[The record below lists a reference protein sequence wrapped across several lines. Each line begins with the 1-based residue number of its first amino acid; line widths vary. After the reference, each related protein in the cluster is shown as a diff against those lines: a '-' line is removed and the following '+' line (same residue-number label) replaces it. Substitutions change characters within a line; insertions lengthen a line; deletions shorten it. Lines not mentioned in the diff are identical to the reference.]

1 MTVLR
6 YTLLIG
12 CASVVSI
19 GTAQPDSLFIPS
31 GDTVYTYAVEYSP
44 ELSAAL
50 YTRVGKF
57 AHDTTRVAVE
67 LRYQRGKPCG
77 VYKAFYPD
85 GKPLIFAVYGWGFLH
100 GDWSEYDEFG
110 RIAIKGQY
118 HNGLREG
125 IWAFRAQGI
134 VGRYKEGKKHGK
146 WKYYRNGRIYK
157 TEKYHEDT
165 LLKGSTYTFPGR

>member
-1 MTVLR
+1 MRVLPF
-6 YTLLIG
+6 LFALP
-12 CASVVSI
+12 VNVMHVS
-19 GTAQPDSLFIPS
+19 AQPDSLYINS
-31 GDTVYTYAVEYSP
+31 GDTVYAYGVAYAP
-44 ELSAAL
+44 EQSAEL

-57 AHDTTRVAVE
+57 MQDTAQVAVE

-77 VYKAFYPD
+77 VYKAYYPD

-118 HNGLREG
+118 RNGLRDG

-134 VGRYKEGKKHGK
+134 VGRYKEGKKQGK
-146 WKYYRNGRIYK
+146 WKYYRNGRIFRI
-157 TEKYHEDT
+157 EKYRDDQ
-165 LLKGSTYTFPGR
+165 LLPGNSHTFGGR

>member
-1 MTVLR
+1 MNRSFILAFTC
-6 YTLLIG
+6 LLL
-12 CASVVSI
+12 ALP
-19 GTAQPDSLFIPS
+19 GTAQPDSLYISS
-31 GDTVYTYAVEYSP
+31 GDTVYAYGVHYSP
-44 ELSAAL
+44 EESAAL
-50 YTRVGKF
+50 YTRVGLF
-57 AHDTTRVAVE
+57 DHDTSRVAVE

-77 VYKAFYPD
+77 VYKAYYPD

-125 IWAFRAQGI
+125 IWAFRALGI

-146 WKYYRNGRIYK
+146 WKYYRNGRIHRI
-157 TEKYHEDT
+157 EKYHNDK
-165 LLKGSTYTFPGR
+165 LLPGNTFNFPGR